1 MGTALRSSAGA
12 LLTEDG
18 ISIPGQVRHI
28 GGVLPFGKKKKKLK
42 HTKKSEQAHLLF
54 EKKATRALGKYSLS
68 KSESNDT

>member
-1 MGTALRSSAGA
+1 MGAALRPPSGA

-28 GGVLPFGKKKKKLK
+28 GGVLPFGKKKNLK
-42 HTKKSEQAHLLF
+42 HTKKSEQAHLLS